1 MSKAVKEKTFFFE
14 KKNQKTFVCL
24 IPAVPRS
31 DSFVIMSDTLAG
43 DS

>member
-1 MSKAVKEKTFFFE
+1 VVRLRAIGV
-14 KKNQKTFVCL
+14 

>member
-1 MSKAVKEKTFFFE
+1 MENNNILLRIDWLAIRAQRCV
-14 KKNQKTFVCL
+14 